1 MRGFSAVWLLV
12 DEASH
17 VSDELY
23 SAEREGRLKGGC
35 SQDWLPHDWSSYLL
49 DTALAVSGG
58 AVWLMSTPFGKRG
71 FFWEAWEHGGPDWKR
86 VRVTAADCPRIP
98 AAFLKE
104 EKGNDGRTMVPAG
117 ILLRIRGGSERVVR
131 PGFDRSGNQRG
142 VCSFEDLR
150 VWTRSPGYARA
161 PSRTG

>member
-1 MRGFSAVWLLV
+1 VRGFSAVWLLV

-58 AVWLMSTPFGKRG
+58 AVWLMSTPFGKHG
-71 FFWEAWEHGGPDWKR
+71 FFWEAWERAR
-86 VRVTAADCPRIP
+86 VSGTECPRIP
-98 AAFLKE
+98 ASFLKE
-104 EKGNDGRTMVPAG
+104 EKVTMG
-117 ILLRIRGGSERVVR
+117 E
-131 PGFDRSGNQRG
+131 RSGN
-142 VCSFEDLR
+142 
-150 VWTRSPGYARA
+150 
-161 PSRTG
+161 